1 MKMKFNLGIFF
12 IVTVLFAT
20 FTLRQHLVQPPQI
33 DPTHAFNTERAF
45 ERLTR
50 ILGDESPH
58 PVDSNANDA
67 VRTRLISEIETL
79 GFKPIVEDRFHCS
92 SNNWALLCAR
102 VQNVMFWIGEPGPNA
117 IMLASHY
124 DSVPTGPGAADDG
137 SGVAAS
143 LEVAYNLK
151 GQDLQRPL
159 LVMITDG
166 EEVGLIGA
174 SSFVEDNPLAK
185 LVTAVVSM
193 EARGNSG
200 PVALIETSQPNGRDL
215 ASLKTDIQKP
225 IASSLAADVYAAMPN
240 STDVTQYLKLGL
252 DASNFALGGDA
263 EFYHTPQDNLARLN
277 KRSLFHMGATALGS
291 VESLL
296 EMPGDEPEQQWMY
309 IDLFGLTILKL
320 PQLLGLP
327 LIALGGLLAVSVFTR
342 NGKGGVVKALA
353 FPPLA
358 LGLGVGFA
366 VGITLL
372 IGALRPETHF
382 AAASPWALRGA
393 QNAAAL
399 LGAVLVFLLLSR
411 SVPKPRLVMTGW
423 IWFALLGLGA
433 SVFFPGAAVLFAP
446 TLAIVLL
453 AGFLFKSQSL
463 ISKTLIVLAAI
474 LFTIMGIATSALGEI
489 MLFPEYAAPFA
500 IFIVLSFI
508 LIAPLVT
515 PEGDLSKSSRIGL
528 SSFCF
533 ALVGV
538 FTIAAL
544 LLTAYSTDAPRG
556 LSIMHSQNE
565 AGDANWSTRASE
577 PLPTSMSDIAKF
589 EVGILN
595 GFGGKNLIAEAPSF
609 ATQGI
614 NTSILRNEIVGDERF
629 VTIELDAADT
639 DVLDISFSVSS
650 ALLRSVSI
658 NGVVSEK
665 VPRGRIRCTGRSCR
679 KVLLEAK
686 IKASAQDVSIK
697 FTGYRYGLG
706 PESQVL
712 LNARPDWAL
721 PQHRGDVR
729 AINKVLE
736 LNP

>member
-12 IVTVLFAT
+12 IVIVLFAT
-20 FTLRQHLVQPPQI
+20 FTLRQNLVQPPQI

-58 PVDSNANDA
+58 PVDSEANDA
-67 VRTRLISEIETL
+67 VRVRLLSEIESL
-79 GFKPIVEDRFHCS
+79 GFEPISKDRFHC
-92 SNNWALLCAR
+92 NTNRWALLCAR

-143 LEVAYNLK
+143 LEIAHKLK
-151 GQDLQRPL
+151 ARDLKRPL

-174 SSFVEDNPLAK
+174 SSFVENNPFAK

-215 ASLKTDIQKP
+215 ASLKTDIKKP

-240 STDVTQYLKLGL
+240 STDVTEYLKLGL

-296 EMPGDEPEQQWMY
+296 DMPGYEAEQQWMY
-309 IDLFGLTILKL
+309 IDLLGLTILKL
-320 PQLLGLP
+320 PQLFALP
-327 LIALGGLLAVSVFTR
+327 LIALGGLLAVFVFSR
-342 NGKGGVVKALA
+342 NAQGGVVKALA

-358 LGLGVGFA
+358 IVFGVGFA
-366 VGITLL
+366 IGITML

-399 LGAVLVFLLLSR
+399 LGAVLVFILLGKG
-411 SVPKPRLVMTGW
+411 VPKLRLIMTGW
-423 IWFALLGLGA
+423 VWFALLGLGA
-433 SVFFPGAAVLFAP
+433 TLFFPGAAVLFAP
-446 TLAIVLL
+446 ALAIIIL
-453 AGFLFKSQSL
+453 AGLLFRAKNL
-463 ISKTLIVLAAI
+463 IAQILIILAAI
-474 LFTIMGIATSALGEI
+474 LLTIMGIATSALGEI

-500 IFIVLSFI
+500 IFIVLSFM
-508 LIAPLVT
+508 LIAPFVA
-515 PEGDLSKSSRIGL
+515 PDEGFTKGSRVGISLFCLGLTSVFAIG
-528 SSFCF
+528 
-533 ALVGV
+533 ALMV
-538 FTIAAL
+538 
-544 LLTAYSTDAPRG
+544 TAYSIDAPRG
-556 LSIMHSQNE
+556 LSLLHSQNE
-565 AGDANWSTRASE
+565 AGNAHWSTRASE
-577 PLPTSMSDIAKF
+577 PLPESMTEVAQF
-589 EVGILN
+589 ESGVLD
-595 GFGGKNLIAEAPSF
+595 GFGGSRLIAQAPSF
-609 ATQGI
+609 ATQGVEV
-614 NTSILRNEIVGDERF
+614 NILRNEIIGEMRLFTLEIKAPDSD
-629 VTIELDAADT
+629 I
-639 DVLDISFSVSS
+639 LDIRMFGKDLIVSS
-650 ALLRSVSI
+650 VGVNGVGNETPQRSV
-658 NGVVSEK
+658 
-665 VPRGRIRCTGRSCR
+665 RCTGRSC
-679 KVLLEAK
+679 KMVVYEVK
-686 IKASAQDVSIK
+686 INADAPEISVALSA
-697 FTGYRYGLG
+697 YRYGLG
-706 PESQVL
+706 PQSEAL

-729 AINKVLE
+729 AINKVIVI
-736 LNP
+736 NP

>member
-1 MKMKFNLGIFF
+1 MKKTINFGMFL
-12 IVTVLFAT
+12 IVTALFVA
-20 FTLRQHLVQPPQI
+20 FTLRQNLVQPPHV
-33 DPTHAFNTERAF
+33 DPTHTFNTEQAF
-45 ERLTR
+45 DRLTR
-50 ILGDESPH
+50 ILGDERPH

-67 VRTRLISEIETL
+67 VRARLITEIESI
-79 GFKPIVEDRFHCS
+79 GFEPIVNKRFHCS
-92 SNNWALLCAR
+92 SNNWALLCAQ

-117 IMLASHY
+117 IMIASHY

-143 LEVAYNLK
+143 LEIAHNLK
-151 GQDLQRPL
+151 DRNLKRPI
-159 LVMITDG
+159 LVVITDG

-174 SSFVEDNPLAK
+174 SSFVENNPIAK
-185 LVTAVVSM
+185 MVTAVVSM

-215 ASLKTDIQKP
+215 ASLNTDIQTP

-296 EMPGDEPEQQWMY
+296 EKPGDEPEQQWMY
-309 IDLFGLTILKL
+309 IDLFGLIILKL

-327 LIALGGLLAVSVFTR
+327 LIALGGLLAATVFIR
-342 NGKGGVVKALA
+342 NGKGGAVKALA

-358 LGLGVGFA
+358 IVLGVGFA
-366 VGITLL
+366 IGITML
-372 IGALRPETHF
+372 IAALRPETHF

-399 LGAVLVFLLLSR
+399 LGAVFVFMLFSKGT
-411 SVPKPRLVMTGW
+411 PKPRLIMASW
-423 IWFALLGLGA
+423 IWFALLGMGA
-433 SVFFPGAAVLFAP
+433 TLFFPGAAVLFAP
-446 TLAIVLL
+446 ALAIILL
-453 AGFLFKSQSL
+453 AGFLFTSQSFIASIL
-463 ISKTLIVLAAI
+463 IALAAI
-474 LFTIMGIATSALGEI
+474 LFTIMGVATSALGEI

-508 LIAPLVT
+508 LFAPFFAPDGGLN
-515 PEGDLSKSSRIGL
+515 KSSSIAL
-528 SSFCF
+528 SIFCLGF
-533 ALVGV
+533 VGV
-538 FTIAAL
+538 FGITAL
-544 LLTAYSTDAPRG
+544 FVAAYSIDAPRG
-556 LSIMHSQNE
+556 LSIMHSQKE
-565 AGDANWSTRASE
+565 AGEAHWSTRASE
-577 PLPTSMSDIAKF
+577 PLPESMTEIGNF
-589 EVGILN
+589 EVGILQ
-595 GFGGKNLIAEAPSF
+595 GFGRKRLITDAPSF

-614 NTSILRNEIVGDERF
+614 KANILRNEIIGEERL
-629 VTIELDAADT
+629 IALKIDAADT
-639 DVLDISFSVSS
+639 DVLDLSFTGTSK
-650 ALLRSVSI
+650 ALYSISI
-658 NGVVSEK
+658 NGVISEK
-665 VPRGRIRCTGRSCR
+665 IPQGSIRCTGRSCR
-679 KVLLEAK
+679 EILLEAK
-686 IKASAQDVSIK
+686 MNANTQDVSIN

-706 PESQVL
+706 PESQAL
-712 LNARPDWAL
+712 LNSRPDWAL

-729 AINKVLE
+729 AINKELK

>member
-1 MKMKFNLGIFF
+1 MKMKFNLGIFV
-12 IVTVLFAT
+12 IVTVLFAA
-20 FTLRQHLVQPPQI
+20 FTLRQHMVQPPQI

-58 PVDSNANDA
+58 PVDSDANDA
-67 VRTRLISEIETL
+67 VRIRLISEVENL

-92 SNNWALLCAR
+92 ANNWAMLCAR

-151 GQDLQRPL
+151 DQDIQRPL

-166 EEVGLIGA
+166 EEVGLIGS

-215 ASLKTDIQKP
+215 ASLKSDIQKP

-309 IDLFGLTILKL
+309 IDLFGITVLKL

-353 FPPLA
+353 LPPLA
-358 LGLGVGFA
+358 LVLGVGFA

-372 IGALRPETHF
+372 IGTLRPETHF

-393 QNAAAL
+393 QNASAL
-399 LGAVLVFLLLSR
+399 LGAVLVFVLLGKG
-411 SVPKPRLVMTGW
+411 VPKPRLIMTGW
-423 IWFALLGLGA
+423 IWFALIGLVT

-453 AGFLFKSQSL
+453 ASFLFKSQSL
-463 ISKTLIVLAAI
+463 ISQTLIVLAAI

-508 LIAPLVT
+508 LFTPLVT
-515 PEGDLSKSSRIGL
+515 SDGDLSKSSRIGL
-528 SSFCF
+528 SSFCIG
-533 ALVGV
+533 LVGI
-538 FTIAAL
+538 FTIAAML
-544 LLTAYSTDAPRG
+544 VTAYSTDAPRG

-565 AGDANWSTRASE
+565 AGEANWSTRASE
-577 PLPTSMSDIAKF
+577 PVPESMTAIAKF

-595 GFGGKNLIAEAPSF
+595 GFGGRNLIAEAPRF

-614 NTSILRNEIVGDERF
+614 NASILRNEIVGDERF
-629 VTIELDAADT
+629 VTIELEAADT
-639 DVLDISFSVSS
+639 DVLDISFSVNSS
-650 ALLRSVSI
+650 LLRSVSI
-658 NGVVSEK
+658 NGVMSEK

-679 KVLLEAK
+679 EVLFEAR
-686 IKASAQDVSIK
+686 INANAQDVSIK

-729 AINKVLE
+729 VINKVLD